1 MLVSCCIALT
11 AMVTELQEIKTY
23 LPVLSDGAANLYARF
38 NPKIGVIRSWDCPW
52 WHYPVIIDNMMN
64 LEYLYWGTQQFNKPE
79 YTNAANTH
87 ALTTM
92 KNHFRK
98 DFSSYHV
105 VDYNPATGKV
115 LRKATHQGLTDES
128 AWARGQAWGLYG
140 YTVCYEN
147 SKIQSFYNRSKI
159 LPNSL

>member
-1 MLVSCCIALT
+1 
-11 AMVTELQEIKTY
+11 
-23 LPVLSDGAANLYARF
+23 
-38 NPKIGVIRSWDCPW
+38 
-52 WHYPVIIDNMMN
+52 MN

-98 DFSSYHV
+98 DFSPYHV
-105 VDYNPATGKV
+105 VDYDPVNRKV
-115 LRKATHQGLTDES
+115 LRKATHEALTDES
-128 AWARGQAWGLYG
+128 AWARGQPWGLYG
-140 YTVCYEN
+140 LRYVM
-147 SKIQSFYNRSKI
+147 KIVKFQSFYNRPKI